1 MEAQMRAIANTA
13 EGPAKS
19 PKPLLKLATAA
30 GLAVTLA
37 LAGCA
42 SPTPYQ
48 PIRSAS
54 SSQGG
59 YSETQIDR
67 DYWRVNFR
75 GNTLTSRETV
85 EGYLLY
91 RAAELTLQQGN
102 DWFEVYTR
110 DVERTVREEPVRSG
124 FYDPWWGYSYWRPRW
139 SYYYRPRGWRA
150 WDPYWGDP
158 FFDTREVERYEATAE
173 IAMHDGP
180 VPRDGRRVFDAREV
194 IDRLGPRI
202 QRPQD

>member
-1 MEAQMRAIANTA
+1 MRTLTAQAGRVAA
-13 EGPAKS
+13 GS
-19 PKPLLKLATAA
+19 PKALIKLAAAA
-30 GLAVTLA
+30 GLAATLA

-59 YSETQIDR
+59 YSEIQIDR

-75 GNTLTSRETV
+75 GNTLTSRERV

-110 DVERTVREEPVRSG
+110 DVERTVRQEPIRGSA
-124 FYDPWWGYSYWRPRW
+124 FYNPWYGYSYWRPRW
-139 SYYYRPRGWRA
+139 NYYNRPYGWRA

-158 FFDTREVERYEATAE
+158 FFDAREVERYEASAE
-173 IAMHDGP
+173 IAMHRGSP
-180 VPRDGRRVFDAREV
+180 PREGRRVFDAREV
-194 IDRLGPRI
+194 IDRLGSQI
-202 QRPQD
+202 ERPD

>member
-1 MEAQMRAIANTA
+1 MTMIAAQAGRTA
-13 EGPAKS
+13 GGSKR
-19 PKPLLKLATAA
+19 LKTLAAAA
-30 GLAVTLA
+30 GLATVLA
-37 LAGCA
+37 LTGCA

-59 YSETQIDR
+59 YSEVQIAP

-75 GNTLTSRETV
+75 GNSLTSRETV

-102 DWFEVYTR
+102 DWFEVYSR
-110 DVERTVREEPVRSG
+110 DVEHTVREEPRRASA

-139 SYYYRPRGWRA
+139 SYYNRLGWRS

-158 FFDTREVERYEATAE
+158 FFDTREVERYEASAE
-173 IAMHDGP
+173 IEMHRGSA
-180 VPRDGRRVFDAREV
+180 PREGRRVFDAREV

-202 QRPQD
+202 ERPS

>member
-1 MEAQMRAIANTA
+1 MTKIAAEAGKTA
-13 EGPAKS
+13 GRS
-19 PKPLLKLATAA
+19 PKTLTKLAAAA
-30 GLAVTLA
+30 GLATVLA

-75 GNTLTSRETV
+75 GNSLTSRETV

-102 DWFEVYTR
+102 DWFEVYSR
-110 DVERTVREEPVRSG
+110 DVEHTVRQEPARSG
-124 FYDPWWGYSYWRPRW
+124 FYDPWYGYSTWRPRW
-139 SYYYRPRGWRA
+139 SYYNRPLGWRS

-173 IAMHDGP
+173 IAMHRGSP
-180 VPRDGRRVFDAREV
+180 PRDDRRAFNAREV
-194 IDRLGPRI
+194 IDRLGPKI
-202 QRPQD
+202 ERPS